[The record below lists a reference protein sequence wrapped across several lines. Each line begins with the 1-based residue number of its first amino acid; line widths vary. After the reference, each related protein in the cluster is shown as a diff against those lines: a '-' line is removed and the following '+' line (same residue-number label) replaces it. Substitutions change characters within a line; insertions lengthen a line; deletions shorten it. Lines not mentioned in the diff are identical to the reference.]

1 MHFLHLKELYSLQVD
16 MEDNVFEKQQPSLD
30 IKLDLSPLNCDVN
43 SSVKVSDVPKLLSPL
58 ITSNSNLLLF

>member
-1 MHFLHLKELYSLQVD
+1 MHFLHLKELYSSQVD

-30 IKLDLSPLNCDVN
+30 IKLDLSPPNCDVN
-43 SSVKVSDVPKLLSPL
+43 SSVKVSDVPKLLNPL